1 MEWWSNGT
9 SGTDPAHRRSSYAG
23 QDQIYGNVMKIY
35 TGSGDRGRTS
45 LFSGERVSKS
55 DLRVETYGDV
65 DELNSI
71 LGLLLTS
78 LPSKQTGLVEEM
90 RRIQSDLLHIGA
102 WLAIT
107 PGSPVSE
114 ELEKITEKHSQT
126 LEKAIDRMAEDL
138 PILRDFL
145 LPGGHIS
152 SCWAHMARAVC
163 RRAERRVVELSTA
176 QTGAE
181 DSGELGRIIIYLNR
195 LSDYLFVLARYC
207 NKIQGLPD
215 KLWHK

>member
-1 MEWWSNGT
+1 
-9 SGTDPAHRRSSYAG
+9 
-23 QDQIYGNVMKIY
+23 MKIY

-55 DLRVETYGDV
+55 APRVEAYGDV

-71 LGLLLTS
+71 LGVLLTL
-78 LPSKQTGLVEEM
+78 LPSSQARLVEEVQ
-90 RRIQSDLLHIGA
+90 RIQSDLLHVGA

-107 PGSPVSE
+107 PESPASE
-114 ELEKITEKHSQT
+114 ELQKITEEHSQA
-126 LEKAIDRMAEDL
+126 LEKAIDRMEEGL
-138 PILRDFL
+138 PPLRDFL

-152 SCWAHMARAVC
+152 SATAHVARAVC
-163 RRAERRVVELSTA
+163 RRAERHVVGLTA
-176 QTGAE
+176 TRAE
-181 DSGELGRIIIYLNR
+181 TEGSGQLGSITVYLNR

-215 KLWHK
+215 TIWKK